1 MSMQWHP
8 EKPPFE
14 FSDLTIPHTHDAISV
29 SQHLSNVFVD
39 YARQSAHLPES
50 KEEELAMLVYNYRA
64 IFTARDIVMEP
75 SYDGPDITCA
85 PVSEVACSRCGLF
98 WTLPLWDFTLS
109 GRCLFWT
116 LPSLES
122 VGGIAYF
129 CILPI
134 LGHCLFGQYS
144 FRDGACLGRCGLG
157 MSPVCGGH
165 LFGTLPFSAI
175 TCSGH
180 CVFRNLS
187 VFETTQRLSF
197 AAESTPPQ

>member
-1 MSMQWHP
+1 MPWHP
-8 EKPPFE
+8 EKPPVE

-85 PVSEVACSRCGLF
+85 PVLDVACSRRCLF
-98 WTLPLWDFTLS
+98 WTLPLWEFTLS

-134 LGHCLFGQYS
+134 LGCCLFWPLPNQG
-144 FRDGACLGRCGLG
+144 CC
-157 MSPVCGGH
+157 
-165 LFGTLPFSAI
+165 LFGTLRAWYVAHLWGAP
-175 TCSGH
+175 
-180 CVFRNLS
+180 VW
-187 VFETTQRLSF
+187 
-197 AAESTPPQ
+197 

>member
-1 MSMQWHP
+1 MQWHP

-85 PVSEVACSRCGLF
+85 PVFDVACS
-98 WTLPLWDFTLS
+98 
-109 GRCLFWT
+109 GRCQVQSRLGALHIFAYCIFWD
-116 LPSLES
+116 
-122 VGGIAYF
+122 VA
-129 CILPI
+129 C
-134 LGHCLFGQYS
+134 FGQ
-144 FRDGACLGRCGLG
+144 
-157 MSPVCGGH
+157 
-165 LFGTLPFSAI
+165 
-175 TCSGH
+175 
-180 CVFRNLS
+180 
-187 VFETTQRLSF
+187 
-197 AAESTPPQ
+197 